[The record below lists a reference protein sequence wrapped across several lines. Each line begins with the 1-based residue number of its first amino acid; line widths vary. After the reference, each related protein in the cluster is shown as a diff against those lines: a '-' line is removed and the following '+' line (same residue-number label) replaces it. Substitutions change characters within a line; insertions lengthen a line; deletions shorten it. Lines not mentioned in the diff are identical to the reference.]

1 MMRAKIRAA
10 AALLPPDGELVQFD
24 ALGRM
29 RAPFTLEPLPM
40 FKLEIETG
48 NAAFEG
54 PNCAD
59 ELARILEKLAQQLR
73 SEGFSGSE
81 TLRDINGNRCGA
93 YSFNGEAA
101 Q

>member
-48 NAAFEG
+48 NAAFDDDAG
-54 PNCAD
+54 P
-59 ELARILEKLAQQLR
+59 ELARILRELADRL
-73 SEGFSGSE
+73 SPGLPSGEGGAP
-81 TLRDINGNRCGA
+81 LRDINGNKVGA
-93 YSFNGEAA
+93 WSLS

>member
-48 NAAFEG
+48 NAAFDDAPLLEV
-54 PNCAD
+54 
-59 ELARILEKLAQQLR
+59 ARILRKLADEAEQ
-73 SEGFSGSE
+73 SDGADHGGGVI
-81 TLRDINGNRCGA
+81 RDANGNRVGKW
-93 YSFNGEAA
+93 SFR